1 MPKTGLRVGTKHFT
15 MKKITIEGKFSGTPN
30 DFVVLDV
37 FRSNALPNPYDFKKS
52 YTGSFKE
59 TLKDLEPDTIYN
71 IDFSGFT
78 PGDFEIKISGEFQNT
93 NPQTASFTN
102 TSFTPGYVIQTNV

>member
-1 MPKTGLRVGTKHFT
+1 
-15 MKKITIEGKFSGTPN
+15 MKKITIEGKFSGTQN

-37 FRSNALPNPYDFKKS
+37 FRSNALDNPYDFKKS

-59 TLKDLEPDTIYN
+59 TIKDLAPDTVYN

-78 PGDFEIKISGEFQNT
+78 PGDFKITINGEFQNS
-93 NPQTASFTN
+93 NPQTGAFTN
-102 TSFTPGYVIQTNV
+102 ESFTPGYVIQTNA